1 MKYCTEHILLPPLET
16 ELSSQGR
23 FHKSD
28 IAETRYY
35 CSCLWLSTRFTGIPG
50 RTLHKTAYTS
60 RITRQGA
67 HPFILYIVNQKVAP
81 SSFLWGGGDKVGL
94 CLDGYNVRVSRPAFS
109 FHCPDVKALRRPC
122 K

>member
-67 HPFILYIVNQKVAP
+67 HPFSLYIVNFTLKQKVP
-81 SSFLWGGGDKVGL
+81 VSFGGGGWTQ
-94 CLDGYNVRVSRPAFS
+94 
-109 FHCPDVKALRRPC
+109 
-122 K
+122 